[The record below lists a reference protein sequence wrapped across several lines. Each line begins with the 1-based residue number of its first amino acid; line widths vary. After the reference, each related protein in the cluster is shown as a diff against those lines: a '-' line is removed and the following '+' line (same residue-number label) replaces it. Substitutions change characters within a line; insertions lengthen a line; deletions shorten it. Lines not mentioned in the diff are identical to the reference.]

1 MSRAELERLRDEAR
15 LQALEARAGGQ
26 ATTPAGGPVQPAPA
40 PAKPFERAGGGG
52 ALKAGLAEATIKT
65 ALGVKQLFG
74 GLSKDDKAILE
85 QIKLEN
91 EADPEG
97 FKRGAGELLGNVVT
111 TLVPG
116 GAVTKT
122 AKAAGLVKTLG
133 KAAVNAGATEFL
145 TGVGEGDSY
154 EDQIKAKLGNAG
166 VAALTGAGVSGV
178 LGGAAKA
185 YKGLF
190 RASPEVEGL
199 IKQGITPTLQQGA
212 DTSVG
217 KFFGGLASGS
227 TNVRNRQE
235 LQVAN
240 AVLNKATE
248 GKVDLP
254 NATGRE
260 ILDAAEG
267 YVGGEYDKLF
277 KGKRM
282 TLSPK
287 IANEAQALAQELNT
301 RGQFTQQATDAGRV
315 VRNVLGDTADRVR
328 RINST
333 TLKDDFLTPLSKAA
347 YAEADDATRD
357 RILAARTV
365 LLDKV
370 RNTILTSEQKLR
382 LKDVDARNFDMERIR
397 EAIKGKAGE
406 EEGITLSRLATAY
419 GKNKMA
425 GNDTM
430 ETLIGPALRVLGN
443 TPRQDEARTT
453 KQIIGRM
460 IAPVAGLGGVTAATL
475 GGTTGAVLGLPLA
488 TAYGISALGQTEK
501 GAKALLGQYA
511 SQKALAEFLRN
522 NANLIPAAGAG
533 VGTYV
538 AGE

>member
-1 MSRAELERLRDEAR
+1 MTLEQQ
-15 LQALEARAGGQ
+15 QALAIASAKARIAAQ
-26 ATTPAGGPVQPAPA
+26 ATTPAGGPITPVPAPS
-40 PAKPFERAGGGG
+40 KPFERAGDHG
-52 ALKAGLAEATIKT
+52 AFGAGMAEATIKGVM
-65 ALGVKQLFG
+65 GVKQLFG
-74 GLSKDDKAILE
+74 GLSDDDKAVLD

-91 EADPEG
+91 DADPEG
-97 FKRGAGELLGNVVT
+97 FKRGAGELAANVMT
-111 TLVPG
+111 SLIPG
-116 GAVTKT
+116 GAASKT
-122 AKAAGLVKTLG
+122 AKAAGLAKTLG
-133 KAAVNAGATEFL
+133 RAALTAGGTEFV
-145 TGVGEGDSY
+145 TGVGKGDTY
-154 EDQIKAKLGNAG
+154 EEQIKSKLENAG
-166 VAALTGAGVSGV
+166 IAGLTGAATSGV

-190 RASPEVEGL
+190 RAAPETETL
-199 IKQGITPTLQQGA
+199 IKQGIVPTLQQGS
-212 DTSVG
+212 DSKMG

-235 LQVAN
+235 QQIAN
-240 AVLNKATE
+240 AVLHKASE
-248 GKVDLP
+248 GNVDLP

-277 KGKRM
+277 KGKRL
-282 TLSPK
+282 TLSPSVVS
-287 IANEAQALAQELNT
+287 EAQQAAQALNT
-301 RGQFTQQATDAGRV
+301 RGQFVNEATDAGRAV
-315 VRNVLGDTADRVR
+315 ANVMGETGDRVR
-328 RINST
+328 RINAT
-333 TLKDDFLTPLSKAA
+333 TLKDNYLTPLSQAA
-347 YAEADDATRD
+347 YNEANSATKQ
-357 RILAARTV
+357 RILDARTV

-370 RNTILTSEQKLR
+370 RNAVLTPEQKLR
-382 LKDVDARNFDMERIR
+382 LKDVDSRNFDVERIR

-430 ETLIGPALRVLGN
+430 DTLIGPALRVLGN

-460 IAPVAGLGGVTAATL
+460 IPPLAGAGGVTAATL

-488 TAYGISALGQTEK
+488 AAYGISALGQTEK
-501 GAKALLGQYA
+501 GAKALLGQYD
-511 SQKALAEFLRN
+511 SQKALAEFLRK
-522 NANLIPAAGAG
+522 NANLIPSLGAG